1 MRKIAFLFGVC
12 MAVTACDKHDPI
24 LPGVRDDIF
33 ASNSLN
39 ILNTNVPNVTEGIA
53 TINTQ
58 DCPFWHFVIE

>member
-33 ASNSLN
+33 A
-39 ILNTNVPNVTEGIA
+39 
-53 TINTQ
+53 
-58 DCPFWHFVIE
+58 